1 MLLRIPYSRKNFAGI
16 VRFWRYDMQKR
27 ITRGDILKIAIGAG
41 AALALTGLA
50 LKAST
55 LLSTDTLSANSID
68 PATDYETAIARFA
81 QVQAQEEADETLNP
95 VCRSKLLTHG
105 SKTERVII
113 LMHGMTNCPQQF
125 VKLAPMFYE
134 QGYNVLIPRMPHN
147 GLANLDTDDLRYLK
161 AAELRNCSNAMV
173 DIAHGLGDHI
183 TFLGLSV
190 GGLMAAWVA
199 QYRDDVNKA
208 VIIEPSF
215 TIGPR
220 LGVGLS
226 KLIMRLFLILPNIM
240 TQRIKPFKDGPDH
253 NYLGF
258 ASRGLGEM
266 MRLGFSV
273 YNTSKTTRAEA
284 QSVLVIT
291 NGADPAVNNKI
302 PLQVA
307 QRWQANGLERL
318 DTYEFDAK
326 YKLLHDII
334 DPGQKLQNVA
344 VSYPIL
350 LDLLS
355 R

>member
-1 MLLRIPYSRKNFAGI
+1 
-16 VRFWRYDMQKR
+16 MQKR

-125 VKLAPMFYE
+125 VELAPKLYE

-147 GLANLDTDDLRYLK
+147 GLADPDTDDLRYLK
-161 AAELRNCSNAMV
+161 AAELRDCTNTMV
-173 DIAHGLGDHI
+173 DIARGLGNHV
-183 TFLGLSV
+183 TYLGLSV

-199 QYRDDVNKA
+199 QHRADVNKA
-208 VIIEPSF
+208 VIIAPSF
-215 TIGPR
+215 TISPR

-226 KLIMRLFLILPNIM
+226 KVTMRLLLIMPNIM
-240 TQRIKPFKDGPDH
+240 TQRLKPFKDGPDH

-266 MRLGFSV
+266 MRFGFSV
-273 YNTSKTTRAEA
+273 YNASMKTSAAT

-291 NGADPAVNNKI
+291 NAADAAVNNKI
-302 PLQVA
+302 TLKVT
-307 QRWQANGLERL
+307 QRWQTNGLEQL
-318 DTYEFDAK
+318 DKYEFDAK
-326 YKLLHDII
+326 YKLIHDLI
-334 DPGQKLQNVA
+334 DPGQKLQKVD

-350 LDLLS
+350 LDLLTGD
-355 R
+355 

>member
-1 MLLRIPYSRKNFAGI
+1 
-16 VRFWRYDMQKR
+16 MQKR
-27 ITRGDILKIAIGAG
+27 GTQSGILKVAFGAG

-55 LLSTDTLSANSID
+55 RYSTDALSEQSID

-81 QVQAQEEADETLNP
+81 QVQAQEEAHETLNP

-125 VKLAPMFYE
+125 VEFAPKLYE

-147 GLANLDTDDLRYLK
+147 GLADLDTDDLRYLK
-161 AAELRNCSNAMV
+161 AAELRDCSNAMV
-173 DIAHGLGDHI
+173 DIARGLGDHI

-190 GGLMAAWVA
+190 GGLMAAWVT
-199 QYRDDVNKA
+199 QYRDDINKA
-208 VIIEPSF
+208 VIIAPSF
-215 TIGPR
+215 TISPHI
-220 LGVGLS
+220 GVGLS
-226 KLIMRLFLILPNIM
+226 KVIMRLFLIIPNIM
-240 TQRIKPFKDGPDH
+240 TQRLKPFKDGPDH

-258 ASRGLGEM
+258 ATRGLGEM
-266 MRLGFSV
+266 MRFGFSI
-273 YNTSKTTRAEA
+273 YNTSKQTSAA
-284 QSVLVIT
+284 SQSVLVIT
-291 NGADPAVNNKI
+291 NAADAAVNNKI
-302 PLQVA
+302 PLKVA
-307 QRWQANGLERL
+307 QNWQNNGLKQL

-326 YKLLHDII
+326 YKLIHDLI
-334 DPGQKLQNVA
+334 DPGQKLQNIA

-355 R
+355 RE